1 MHRTAEHLVF
11 TALVLTIGLL
21 LASAPAKAV
30 EDGLFGVRIGASYR
44 QLVEDFGTPHG
55 ILFPSGSGLVFQTT
69 SPAALGAGLPDFSQQ
84 TAQMPVYVLPI
95 RASVLEANQVQ
106 WTYNLRDTKGIAI
119 GIVLKGEG
127 ADAIVSDVVVAG
139 FPKYLKGKSEPVRTA
154 KGVVLQS
161 TFEEVV
167 KKYGY
172 PPLIEIYPPSVSTPG
187 AARGA
192 GGAMR
197 AGGGRGGMR
206 AGGARGG
213 MRGGMRGGGMRGGG
227 RRGGMRGGGR
237 RGGMRGRGRAEAPDL
252 GTEMRQAGSDSLQIV
267 LTAAPGRRGGRRGGG
282 MRGGGMRGG
291 GMRGGGMRGG
301 GMRGGGMRGG
311 MRGGGMRGGRGG
323 RTTLPPLGTRASGP
337 EEQFTATAVVDHQA
351 ITFSRSCL
359 MIYEGIAFTLHD
371 MRVYRIHVSE

>member
-1 MHRTAEHLVF
+1 MHRIAEHPVF
-11 TALVLTIGLL
+11 VALVLTIGLL
-21 LASAPAKAV
+21 LASAPAGAV

-139 FPKYLKGKSEPVRTA
+139 FPQYLKGKSEPIRTA

-167 KKYGY
+167 RKYGY

-213 MRGGMRGGGMRGGG
+213 MRGGGMRGGGMRGGMRGGG
-227 RRGGMRGGGR
+227 RRGGMRGGGM
-237 RGGMRGRGRAEAPDL
+237 RGGMRGRGRAEVPNP
-252 GTEMRQAGSDSLQIV
+252 GTELGRAGGDPLQIV
-267 LTAAPGRRGGRRGGG
+267 LTAAPGRRGGG

-291 GMRGGGMRGG
+291 MRGGGRRGGMRGG
-301 GMRGGGMRGG
+301 GGRGG

-323 RTTLPPLGTRASGP
+323 RTTLPPLGTSAGSP

-359 MIYEGIAFTLHD
+359 MIYEGISFTLHD